1 MLPSSDCAK
10 WTTDR
15 LCMEWTEKQVA
26 LPAGGTATAVAHID
40 CSIMPAV
47 IPSGV

>member
-26 LPAGGTATAVAHID
+26 LSAAAGGTSVAHID